1 MVFGPASRLRAASS
15 VELWHASP
23 LSSSSRLQL
32 LLTSSTTPKSST
44 PELNLLPS
52 MLRTTCAR
60 ATLQP
65 FLRDLVLVFR
75 FPLLRHS
82 LFTLLVRISDNL
94 PGPRLPLPRLRIL
107 FTRPTSARLARVI
120 LTLDLGPSTTSPST
134 PPLKRLFRPTA
145 HAMGAGRCVCGRV
158 RQSCLRCRAAST
170 STGAPASSRAASAGA
185 AKEDKGKAKEVDEFG
200 DNAAEPGPP
209 TPSPSTPAAEPSPS
223 ATSASRQP
231 VLLDFLRVLDSS
243 LVSSRGAPVTPGLDP
258 PRTRAARRR
267 LRFSS
272 ISALQS
278 VLDELWTALSSPTEG
293 QGWSALKYHD
303 KLDCVRAFG
312 RIAKAG
318 MEDMAGPEG
327 IVGAVDEAKAKGRED
342 LRRDAGEKMRFLL
355 ERIEREGAG
364 ERRTAQR
371 SGRSHG
377 SEAVL
382 WLEALAL
389 KGELGEVPS
398 VPTKGEG
405 PFENAL
411 WMVFRP
417 TTRDDEH
424 EKARRARVQNQR
436 TALAVLLEAWLRA
449 PPLAPSD
456 QPAKPDGTTSPSFA
470 EQALRLLHGWGVST
484 LFDTL
489 LHPSPSSSPSASSRS
504 TRPSAAKLQTAYN
517 WVLQRQ
523 YGSLLAQLPPSP
535 STWLLDA
542 LYSDSPEPFRLEQ
555 IGSHLIR
562 HLSTSGSAGEA
573 RKIWEVLEREQEGT
587 RQGIWTQKE
596 EEDRLQTMTSLLD
609 GLIKERMYEDAN
621 ALAGE
626 VEALAKSLELGASS
640 AQRELIDEAFRTLA
654 KLASNQGRLPILER
668 YLPRLED
675 DDASPSLE
683 SLARR
688 LRASSTRSD
697 LEGVRD
703 LFESASTSPEF
714 IGASDEDK
722 ARVWTQLI
730 LAHARVN
737 DVEGGVRTLQEMIA
751 IAGLRP
757 TLASVN
763 ALLYGYARRGDVL
776 TTDELFRQLEA
787 GEFAQLRP
795 DAGSWTALV
804 LARTISKD
812 PSAAVRVVEA
822 MQQAGAV
829 PTLQTWTTLMS
840 GFVDVGQYLAAFQV
854 YRFLEEHPSP
864 LFRPDT
870 AATNVVL
877 KACILTATPAE
888 TVLTLLR
895 QLLVRGFRP
904 NMMTYTLVLQ
914 SLCASGLM
922 ELAEDLYVMMDQP
935 KDADALPTS
944 MTPVRPDQFI
954 FSTLIA
960 AYLKRDEQAKARA
973 CLAEMTRRGFE
984 PSTVTFAIIIGAQLG
999 ELETPEGVR
1008 RAMEE
1013 AKRFFE
1019 DGRMNRLRRTQMP
1032 RKDRRLAMGEEA
1044 AAVYAPIFHAAAK
1057 QGLVDAALEML
1068 QEVQGRGNGGEV
1080 PIEIHTMLMD
1090 AFRRLDDVEAA
1101 ADNVEVVWDRI
1112 YEAVAERFILLSD
1125 PDSPSAD
1132 PLPTRLSAQR
1142 LRTSNL
1148 PLRVDP
1154 AQSTILAVPFTILI
1168 DTLARAERHDL
1179 LHETWRALARQ
1190 GFAFDASNWNA
1201 LALYFARDMQLERAL
1216 WIAENILCRPYDASF
1231 DHGAARGD
1239 DRRPPYPSPS
1249 TFEAE
1254 FAHIPR
1260 ALAVGRTPSRLWSL
1274 RQAERAAQRNQSI
1287 DLSSVLAYAP
1297 APSSADA
1304 RVDFGSALS
1313 AALRARQ
1320 ATLWHPYGALLEALE
1335 AALSTLT
1342 FSGSMRVARE
1352 WQDRAER
1359 SDDDDGRD
1367 VVEFSPE
1374 KAAEACE
1381 RLMRDH
1387 PATMKAME
1395 MWKTR
1400 GERQEAARERFLG
1413 GSGL

>member
-1 MVFGPASRLRAASS
+1 MPRPCLAAVGCSCSSRPRPRPRAAHPSS
-15 VELWHASP
+15 TSSP
-23 LSSSSRLQL
+23 PYSAQPAPAQPSSHSFTTSSSSSA
-32 LLTSSTTPKSST
+32 SSCSATPCSPSSAS
-44 PELNLLPS
+44 P
-52 MLRTTCAR
+52 
-60 ATLQP
+60 
-65 FLRDLVLVFR
+65 
-75 FPLLRHS
+75 
-82 LFTLLVRISDNL
+82 
-94 PGPRLPLPRLRIL
+94 
-107 FTRPTSARLARVI
+107 
-120 LTLDLGPSTTSPST
+120 TTSPVLDFLYPGFGFFSRAL
-134 PPLKRLFRPTA
+134 PPLVSHASSSPSTSAPPPPPPQPLPSNASFDVRNWRAAEGRAILSGIGAGAATA

-209 TPSPSTPAAEPSPS
+209 TPSLSTTAAEPSPS
-223 ATSASRQP
+223 ATTASRQP
-231 VLLDFLRVLDSS
+231 VLLDFLRTLDSS
-243 LVSSRGAPVTPGLDP
+243 LASSRGSPVTPGLDP

-278 VLDELWTALSSPTEG
+278 VLDELWTAVSSSTKG

-303 KLDCVRAFG
+303 KLDCVRAFA

-327 IVGAVDEAKAKGRED
+327 IVGAVDEAKAKGREE

-355 ERIEREGAG
+355 ERLEREGAG

-389 KGELGEVPS
+389 KGELGVVPS

-417 TTRDDEH
+417 TTREDEH
-424 EKARRARVQNQR
+424 EKAQRARVQNQR

-456 QPAKPDGTTSPSFA
+456 QPAKPDETTASFA

-484 LFDTL
+484 LFDTVL
-489 LHPSPSSSPSASSRS
+489 RPSPSPSSSSRS

-517 WVLQRQ
+517 WVLHRQ

-542 LYSDSPEPFRLEQ
+542 LYSDSPEPFRLQQ

-587 RQGIWTQKE
+587 RQGTWTQKE

-697 LEGVRD
+697 LDGVRD

-714 IGASDEDK
+714 VGASDEDK

-812 PSAAVRVVEA
+812 PSAAVRVVET

-840 GFVDVGQYLAAFQV
+840 GFVDVGQFLAAFQV

-935 KDADALPTS
+935 KTADALPTS

-1019 DGRMNRLRRTQMP
+1019 DGRMNRLRRAQTP

-1044 AAVYAPIFHAAAK
+1044 ATVYAPIFHAAAK

-1132 PLPTRLSAQR
+1132 PVPTRLSAQR

-1154 AQSTILAVPFTILI
+1154 AQATLLAVPFTILI

-1231 DHGAARGD
+1231 DHGRED
-1239 DRRPPYPSPS
+1239 DGRPPYPSPS

-1274 RQAERAAQRNQSI
+1274 RQAERAAQRNQAI
-1287 DLSSVLAYAP
+1287 DLSSVLAYAS

-1352 WQDRAER
+1352 WEDRAER

-1400 GERQEAARERFLG
+1400 SERQEAARERFLG